1 MLIEG
6 YRFGVLVIA
15 GESYTEDVMVFPD
28 RVVPNWRRK
37 EGHVLGLEDLKA
49 ALEAK
54 PEVLI
59 VGTGTQEL
67 LAVSQAVVAHTQKEG
82 IELLAFD
89 TRTACRTFN
98 ELVAS
103 RRVVAALH
111 LTC

>member
-1 MLIEG
+1 MVIDG
-6 YRFGVLVIA
+6 HRFGVIVIE
-15 GESYTEDVMVFPD
+15 GESYTEDVIVFSD
-28 RVVPNWRRK
+28 RVVPDWRRK
-37 EGHVLGLEDLKA
+37 EEHVLALGDLEA
-49 ALEAK
+49 ALEPK

-67 LAVSQAVVAHTQKEG
+67 LAISRAVVAHTQKEG

-98 ELVAS
+98 ELVDS

-111 LTC
+111 VTC

>member
-1 MLIEG
+1 MVIEG
-6 YRFGVLVIA
+6 YRFGVIVIE
-15 GESYTEDVMVFPD
+15 GESYTEDVIVFPD
-28 RVVPNWRRK
+28 RVVPDWRRK
-37 EGHVLGLEDLKA
+37 EEHVLALEDLEA

-67 LAVSQAVVAHTQKEG
+67 LAISRAVVAHTRKEG

-98 ELVAS
+98 ELVDS
-103 RRVVAALH
+103 RKVVAALH
-111 LTC
+111 VTC

>member
-1 MLIEG
+1 MVIEG
-6 YRFGVLVIA
+6 YRFGVIVIE
-15 GESYTEDVMVFPD
+15 GESYTEDVIVFPD
-28 RVVPNWRRK
+28 RVVPDWRRK
-37 EGHVLGLEDLKA
+37 EGHVLALGDLKA

-67 LAVSQAVVAHTQKEG
+67 LAISQAVVAHTQKAG

-98 ELVAS
+98 ELVDS

-111 LTC
+111 LTR